1 MASAYAYEGVVVATD
16 GSHDRAMR
24 AAFVALGNRV
34 PARSVAMFGSEMSVG
49 PELTGIALALEYCP
63 AELGRGPGNTRGLQ
77 SEHGPAAKHAA
88 GRLPPLALQTPCSA
102 APCAHSPPNQSA
114 RSRWSS
120 YAAGQSQGLR
130 G

>member
-1 MASAYAYEGVVVATD
+1 MG
-16 GSHDRAMR
+16 

-34 PARSVAMFGSEMSVG
+34 PARSMAVFGSEMSVR

-63 AELGRGPGNTRGLQ
+63 AEEDLAILTDSKLVQ

-114 RSRWSS
+114 RSLWSS
-120 YAAGQSQGLR
+120 YSAGQSQGPR